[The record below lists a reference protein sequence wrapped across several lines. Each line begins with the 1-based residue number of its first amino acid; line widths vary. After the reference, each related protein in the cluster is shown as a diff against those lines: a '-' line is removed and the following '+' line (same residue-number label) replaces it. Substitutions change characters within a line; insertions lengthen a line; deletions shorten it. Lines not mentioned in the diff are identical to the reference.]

1 MSFLDFIKPNRAEKI
16 VRVKIL
22 SSTLAR
28 PAGKLD
34 TEHTVAG
41 SVLDMTEADARDL
54 VAGGTAERIGRVGN
68 DGQLVPAADAPAKP
82 AAPERAKPAPLPDS
96 FKGLPVSFAKA
107 WEFIAKRRAI
117 VADLEAA
124 RERALPADFKAL
136 SGFKDGL
143 KFYARAVIGEV
154 AILERIALGDA
165 VTAAEDHLRTHDAR
179 EGYPIAC
186 QLLEASKA
194 TIAKLEAA
202 NDATQELADIA
213 FEIFG
218 IRIAALELAETHR
231 RKLFVGSGLFTRY
244 GHFQPLGLHGA
255 VFMGGENPSRAL
267 DLPVETMATTYHNA
281 AARLAEVEP
290 LLVQARAELATAQGV
305 TTTTKAKRAA

>member
-1 MSFLDFIKPNRAEKI
+1 MSFLDFIKPTRAEKI

-22 SSTLAR
+22 SATMAR

-34 TEHTVAG
+34 TQHTAAG

-54 VAGGTAERIGRVGN
+54 VTDGTAERIGRVGN

-107 WEFIAKRRAI
+107 WEYIAKRRAI

-124 RERALPADFKAL
+124 RERALPADFVAL

-154 AILERIALGDA
+154 AILEKIALGDA
-165 VTAAEDHLRTHDAR
+165 AKAAEDHLKAHDAR
-179 EGYPIAC
+179 EGYPLAC
-186 QLLEASKA
+186 HLLEASKE
-194 TIAKLEAA
+194 TLSKIEAA
-202 NDATQELADIA
+202 NAAIHELAEIA
-213 FEIFG
+213 FDIFG
-218 IRIAALELAETHR
+218 IRIAALELAEPQR
-231 RKLFVGSGLFTRY
+231 RKLFQGSGLFMRY
-244 GHFQPLGLHGA
+244 ASHSLIGLHGA
-255 VFMGGENPSRAL
+255 VFLGGENPTRAL
-267 DLPVETMATTYHNA
+267 DLPIEGMAAAYHNA

-290 LLVQARAELATAQGV
+290 LLVQARAELAAAQGV